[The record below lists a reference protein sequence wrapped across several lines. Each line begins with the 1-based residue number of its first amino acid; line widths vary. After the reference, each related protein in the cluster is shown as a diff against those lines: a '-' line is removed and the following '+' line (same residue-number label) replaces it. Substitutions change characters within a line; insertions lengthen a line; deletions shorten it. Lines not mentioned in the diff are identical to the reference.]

1 MVRVTFL
8 LLMLFF
14 GLTVAD
20 RWEAEAMGDGT
31 TKWTTLEHAGV
42 LFPPPYEPLPKG
54 VKMKYD
60 GEFSVAAV
68 FFSMS
73 CYRVHLILVHI
84 GKSVDLPPESE
95 ELAGWFA
102 ALLETEHAAD
112 EVFQANFFQDW
123 QLIMK
128 KHPPVSISS
137 QRSFFCAIVSCP
149 C

>member
-1 MVRVTFL
+1 MVRVLSL
-8 LLMLFF
+8 LSVSS

-60 GEFSVAAV
+60 GASTTVISLSASRCFI
-68 FFSMS
+68 
-73 CYRVHLILVHI
+73 HLTVVHI

-112 EVFQANFFQDW
+112 EVFQTNFFQDW
-123 QLIMK
+123 QLVLK
-128 KHPPVSISS
+128 KHPPVSILS
-137 QRSFFCAIVSCP
+137 
-149 C
+149 